1 MQAGLLYETL
11 SGRTG
16 NYVQQVTVTCRE
28 QLDSDALRRAW
39 LALVRRHRAL
49 RTSFVIGESAM
60 PRQRIHEEVDLGLV
74 VADLRGLSD
83 DEREIRWQELL
94 VAERTAGFEPA
105 YPPLMRV
112 AIYRFADAET
122 RVLWTYHHAILD
134 GRSRVALLRELF
146 ELYDDKPSEQTAERN
161 ASLPFEHFA
170 EWAASR
176 GSDPATEAF
185 WRQVLAGIEGPTPAP
200 GTLDWSEILRPSALP
215 TK

>member
-122 RVLWTYHHAILD
+122 RVLWTYHAILD
-134 GRSRVALLRELF
+134 GR
-146 ELYDDKPSEQTAERN
+146 
-161 ASLPFEHFA
+161 
-170 EWAASR
+170 WASR
-176 GSDPATEAF
+176 SCASCSSSTTTSHPSKPLSGTPHCPSSTS
-185 WRQVLAGIEGPTPAP
+185 RNGPRAAAA
-200 GTLDWSEILRPSALP
+200 IRPRKRSGARS
-215 TK
+215 